1 MKPHR
6 PLALIQKALTALILI
21 VSAPLIQAETA
32 HLEQAQL
39 WRSPSTA
46 WAPPTTLA
54 AADDAVLAP
63 ATPWQ
68 PVALPYARERR
79 TPSATPGDGTP
90 PQVWWLRMQVP
101 ADALEPTPQGPRLYI
116 PRWHTLG
123 NAAVY
128 VDGRL
133 AWQSRGS
140 QVLVSFNQPVWL
152 DLGGDARP
160 SQPLSIH
167 VRLAGAQG
175 AGGALTS
182 LWAGPAEELRGRWR
196 LRSLLQTDLLAYV
209 RGANLVLG
217 VLALAV
223 WLARRRRGET
233 GYLLFFLMSLS
244 HVFGISFFLVDA
256 EGFGLDDGWFAWMT
270 LTGSFSASTCAFF
283 LLCRLQDWR
292 YPRLARALLL
302 YVATAALALLPL
314 WSPPHGAMLPLLRL
328 VQIPAALPLVG
339 AAVAGAWRL
348 RTWPHVLLAAMMVLL
363 FPLWLHDLAMQSFRI
378 SAEHIYVTPYLYV
391 GVIAMFLITASL
403 RYQQAAREAD
413 QAHAMLAQRLAAQ
426 QRELLETHERLR
438 AAERDQTL
446 LHERQRLMREMHD
459 GVGSSL
465 MSALRVVQHGQAR
478 VDVAQ
483 VLKECIDDLKISIDS
498 LEPVDADLLA
508 LLAGLRFRLE
518 QRLGEAG
525 VALHWRTAD
534 VPPLPWLDAQN
545 ALHVLRIL
553 QEVLTNIA
561 RHSGATAI
569 TVSTAETTHDGQPGV
584 QVRVE
589 DNGRPFAPPA
599 ALPPGRRGLGNVR
612 ARAQALR
619 AHCGWTPQA
628 QGTAFTLW
636 LPLQRQNSP

>member
-1 MKPHR
+1 MWQA
-6 PLALIQKALTALILI
+6 LAAILSIAYCIPAQATA
-21 VSAPLIQAETA
+21 A
-32 HLEQAQL
+32 HLAEAMAWQ
-39 WRSPSTA
+39 SPSMA
-46 WAPPTTLA
+46 WAPPRSLA
-54 AADDAVLAP
+54 AAGDGVLDP
-63 ATPWQ
+63 ATRWQ
-68 PVALPYARERR
+68 PVALPAARERR

-101 ADALEPTPQGPRLYI
+101 ASALAPTPQGPRLYI

-140 QVLVSFNQPVWL
+140 RVLVSFNQPVWL
-152 DLGGDARP
+152 DLGGDVRP
-160 SQPLSIH
+160 DQPLTVH
-167 VRLAGAQG
+167 VRMASAQG
-175 AGGALTS
+175 AGGALSS
-182 LWAGPAEELRGRWR
+182 LWAGPAEELRAGWR
-196 LRSLLQTDLLAYV
+196 LRSLLQSDLLAYV

-223 WLARRRRGET
+223 WLARRRQGET

-244 HVFGISFFLVDA
+244 HVFGTSLFLVDA
-256 EGFGLDDGWFAWMT
+256 EGFGLDDSWFTW
-270 LTGSFSASTCAFF
+270 LTMAGSLSASTCAFL
-283 LLCRLQDWR
+283 LLCRIQGRR

-314 WSPPHGAMLPLLRL
+314 WSPPLGAFLPLVRL
-328 VQIPAALPLVG
+328 AQIPAALPLVG

-348 RTWPHVLLAAMMVLL
+348 RAWPHVLLAAMMVLL
-363 FPLWLHDLAMQSFRI
+363 FPLWLHDLAMQSFRV
-378 SAEHIYVTPYLYV
+378 SAEHIYATPYLYA
-391 GVIAMFLITASL
+391 GVIAMFLAAAFQ
-403 RYQQAAREAD
+403 RYQQAAREAE
-413 QAHAMLAQRLAAQ
+413 QARAVLAERLADQ
-426 QRELLETHERLR
+426 ERELGRTHERLR
-438 AAERDQTL
+438 AAERQQTL
-446 LHERQRLMREMHD
+446 MHERQRLMREMHD

-465 MSALRVVQHGQAR
+465 MSALRVVQHGQAE

-525 VALHWRTAD
+525 IALRWHTRD
-534 VPPLPWLDAQN
+534 VPPLPWLDAQS

-553 QEVLTNIA
+553 QEVLTNIVK
-561 RHSGATAI
+561 HSGATAI
-569 TVSTAETTHDGQPGV
+569 TVSTAEAACGGAPGV
-584 QVRVE
+584 HVCVR
-589 DNGRPFAPPA
+589 DDGRPFTPPT

-612 ARAQALR
+612 ARARALDAR
-619 AHCGWTPQA
+619 CDWAPQA
-628 QGTAFTLW
+628 HGTVFTLW
-636 LPLQRQNSP
+636 LPLQRGPARGTPATA